1 MFFPHSLISSILGRQ
16 MNAGFFCPV
25 QRNFKCMRKPA
36 LLLLLS
42 VITAWSMA
50 QPVLENNPPSVRW
63 YQVKTPHFRVLYTD
77 GFHDQA
83 ERVANSLE
91 HIRDEAAE
99 SLGTRPRR
107 MSFILQ
113 NHSAVSN
120 GFVSILPRRSE
131 FYAMP
136 SQDYNFIGTNDW
148 LNLLT
153 IHEYRHVVQYQH
165 ATRGFNRAIYY
176 LFGSIS
182 LAGMAQAAA
191 PSWFWEGDAVAT
203 ETALT
208 VSGRGKI
215 PNFGL
220 LMKTNLL
227 EGRKFN
233 YHKQHLRSYKHN
245 IPDHYVLGYYMVNY
259 LRRRTND
266 PDIWAKI
273 TARSWSVPFIPFAF
287 SNAIKK
293 ETGLYV
299 TDLYNEMAD
308 ELASSWKKE
317 IDGLRLTPFVR
328 LNPRQNNAYT
338 DYLYPQEL
346 NDGSILA
353 MKKGIGDIEQF
364 VLLKDGEERIFTPG
378 PMNDTG
384 MLSAE
389 GNTVVWNEYGYHPR
403 WRVWNY
409 SQVKTYNLD
418 TRTKR
423 RIGPKQSRY
432 ASAAITRQGDKIVTV
447 ETDIHY
453 QTHLVILDAATGS
466 VIKKVPN
473 PENHFYSMPRWSND
487 GKTIAALK
495 TEPKGKTISLIDF
508 QSGSSRDVMPLSQE
522 NVGYP
527 VIHGNYLMFNSP
539 ITGIDNIFVMDLN
552 TNERF
557 QVTSSRLG
565 AYNPALSNDGK
576 TLYYNDQ
583 TKDGLDVVSIPF
595 DRSTWRPF
603 KSQRTTS
610 LFFRELVEQEGN
622 PHVFRNVPDSARQH
636 APYRKV
642 SGFINP
648 YNWGITVDNE
658 LSEASIGLISR
669 DILSTTALS
678 LGYYY
683 DINERTSALRGQV
696 SYQGWYPI
704 IDISASLSRRKV
716 NEGAAQFYDSLS
728 EPLEVK
734 DVIFEW
740 REKNAQAG
748 LRVPLI
754 TTSSKYHGNVE
765 VGNVVGL
772 TQVTEFKNNIDEGGR
787 LVPRGDELVYFFRDY
802 VDNGNLVYNNFY
814 FSAYRLLKQSR
825 RDINSKWGQQIEVQS
840 FETPY
845 GGDFDG
851 RLVSALG
858 LLYFPGF
865 AKHHSFWGYGA
876 WQHTK
881 LEQARQ
887 NYVFRNQ
894 VPTPRG
900 QTVSRFE
907 NFYSASA
914 NYTLPLW
921 YPDVAV
927 GPLLNIQRLRATAFF
942 DYGFGESPLVGTSQQ
957 YISTGVE
964 AKLDINIMRFLPQ
977 FDIGVR
983 FSKGLKPA
991 TTEFELL
998 IGTFNF

>member
-1 MFFPHSLISSILGRQ
+1 MGQ
-16 MNAGFFCPV
+16 
-25 QRNFKCMRKPA
+25 
-36 LLLLLS
+36 
-42 VITAWSMA
+42 T
-50 QPVLENNPPSVRW
+50 VLENNPPSVRW

-77 GFHDQA
+77 GFRDQA
-83 ERVANSLE
+83 EHVANSLE

-99 SLGTRPRR
+99 SLGSRPRR

-113 NHSAVSN
+113 NHSAASN

-165 ATRGFNRAIYY
+165 ATRGFSRAIYY

-208 VSGRGKI
+208 PSGRGKI

-259 LRRRTND
+259 LRRKTHD
-266 PDIWAKI
+266 PDIWGKI
-273 TARSWSVPFIPFAF
+273 TARAWNVPFIPFAF

-299 TDLYNEMAD
+299 TDLYDEMAD
-308 ELASSWKKE
+308 DLEASWKKE
-317 IDGLRLTPFVR
+317 LDGLRLTPFVR
-328 LNPRQNNAYT
+328 SNPRRGKAYT
-338 DYLYPQEL
+338 DYLYPQVL

-364 VLLKDGEERIFTPG
+364 VLLKDGEEKVFTPG
-378 PMNDTG
+378 QMNDTG

-409 SQVKTYNLD
+409 SQVKALD
-418 TRTKR
+418 LATGKKR
-423 RIGPKQSRY
+423 RIGPRKSRY
-432 ASAAITRQGDKIVTV
+432 ASAAITAQGDKIVTI
-447 ETDIHY
+447 ETDTHY
-453 QTHLVILDAATGS
+453 QTHIVVLDAINGA
-466 VIKKVPN
+466 VIKKIPN
-473 PENHFYSMPRWSND
+473 PDNYFYSMPRWSND
-487 GKTIAALK
+487 GNTIVVLK
-495 TEPKGKTISLIDF
+495 TQPEGKTISVIDLS
-508 QSGSSRDVMPLSQE
+508 SGSSRDVMPLSQE

-527 VIHGNYLMFNSP
+527 VLHGPYLLFNSP
-539 ITGIDNIFVMDLN
+539 VSGIDNIYAIDLN
-552 TNERF
+552 TSDRY

-565 AYNPALSNDGK
+565 AYNPDVSKDGK

-595 DRSTWRPF
+595 DRSTWKPF
-603 KSQRTTS
+603 EPRRTAS
-610 LFFRELVEQEGN
+610 LFFRELVEQEGD
-622 PHVFRNVPDSARQH
+622 PDIFSNVPQTARQH
-636 APYRKV
+636 ARYSKF

-658 LSEASIGLISR
+658 LTEASIGLISR
-669 DILSTTALS
+669 DILSTTS
-678 LGYYY
+678 FGLGYHF
-683 DINERTSALRGQV
+683 DINERTSALRAQA
-696 SYQGWYPI
+696 SYQAWYPI
-704 IDISASLSRRKV
+704 IDVSASLSERKV
-716 NEGAAQFYDSLS
+716 NEGAAQFYDTLGD
-728 EPLEVK
+728 PLKVE
-734 DVIFEW
+734 DVTFEW
-740 REKNAQAG
+740 REKNVQAG
-748 LRVPLI
+748 LRIPLI
-754 TTSSKYHGNVE
+754 TTSSKYHGSVE
-765 VGNVVGL
+765 IGNVVGL
-772 TQVTEFKNNIDEGGR
+772 TNVTEFKNNIDNGGR
-787 LVPRGDELVYFFRDY
+787 LVPRGDDLAYFYRDY
-802 VDNGNLVYNNFY
+802 VDNGNLLYNNFY

-825 RDINSKWGQQIEVQS
+825 RDINSKWGQQLEVQS

-845 GGDFDG
+845 GGSFNG
-851 RLVSALG
+851 RLVSVVG
-858 LLYFPGF
+858 LLYFPGV
-865 AKHHSFWGYGA
+865 ARHHSFWGYGS

-900 QTVSRFE
+900 HTVSRFQ

-921 YPDVAV
+921 YPDVAM

-942 DYGFGESPLVGTSQQ
+942 DYGFGDSPMSGIRQQ
-957 YISTGVE
+957 YMSAGVE

-998 IGTFNF
+998 IGTFHF

>member
-1 MFFPHSLISSILGRQ
+1 
-16 MNAGFFCPV
+16 
-25 QRNFKCMRKPA
+25 MRKPV
-36 LLLLLS
+36 LLLFLAF
-42 VITAWSMA
+42 ITTSSMG
-50 QPVLENNPPSVRW
+50 QVVLENNPPSVRW

-91 HIRDEAAE
+91 HIRTEAAE

-153 IHEYRHVVQYQH
+153 VHEYRHVVQYQH

-182 LAGMAQAAA
+182 LAGMAQVAA
-191 PSWFWEGDAVAT
+191 PSWFWEGDAVVT

-208 VSGRGKI
+208 PSGRGKI

-245 IPDHYVLGYYMVNY
+245 IPDHYVLGYYMFNY
-259 LRRRTND
+259 LRRKTND
-266 PDIWAKI
+266 ANIWGRI

-299 TDLYNEMAD
+299 TDLYDEMAD
-308 ELASSWKKE
+308 DLASSWKKE
-317 IDGLRLTPFVR
+317 LDGLRLTPFVR
-328 LNPRQNNAYT
+328 VNPRRGNAYT
-338 DYLYPQEL
+338 DYLYPQVMD
-346 NDGSILA
+346 DGSILVL
-353 MKKGIGDIEQF
+353 KKGIGDIEQF
-364 VLLKDGEERIFTPG
+364 VLLNNGEEKVFTPG
-378 PMNDTG
+378 QMNDTG

-409 SQVKTYNLD
+409 SQVKAYDLATG
-418 TRTKR
+418 RKR

-432 ASAAITRQGDKIVTV
+432 ASAAITPQGDKIVTI
-447 ETDIHY
+447 ETDTHY
-453 QTHLVILDAATGS
+453 QTHVVVLDAASGS
-466 VIKKVPN
+466 VKKKFAN
-473 PENHFYSMPRWSND
+473 PENYFYSMPRWSDD
-487 GKTIAALK
+487 GKKIAVLK
-495 TEPKGKTISLIDF
+495 TQPKGKTISIIDF
-508 QSGSSRDVMPLSQE
+508 ESGSSRDVMPLSQE

-527 VIHGNYLMFNSP
+527 VLHGEYLLFNSP
-539 ITGIDNIFVMDLN
+539 ATGIDNIFAIDLN
-552 TNERF
+552 TNARF

-565 AYNPALSNDGK
+565 AYNPVLSKDGK
-576 TLYYNDQ
+576 VLYYNDQ
-583 TKDGLDVVSIPF
+583 TKDGLDVVSIAF
-595 DRSTWRPF
+595 DRSTWIPF
-603 KSQRTTS
+603 EAHRTTS

-622 PHVFRNVPDSARQH
+622 PHIFSNVPDSTRRH
-636 APYRKV
+636 RPYRKV
-642 SGFINP
+642 SGLINP

-658 LSEASIGLISR
+658 LTEATVGLISR
-669 DILSTTALS
+669 DILSTTSLS
-678 LGYYY
+678 LGYHF

-696 SYQGWYPI
+696 SYQAWYPI
-704 IDISASLSRRKV
+704 IDISASLSRRNV
-716 NEGAAQFYDSLS
+716 NEGGAQFYDTLG
-728 EPLEVK
+728 EPLDVK

-740 REKNAQAG
+740 REKNVQAG
-748 LRVPLI
+748 LRIPLL
-754 TTSSKYHGNVE
+754 TTSSKYHGHVE
-765 VGNVVGL
+765 AGNVVGL
-772 TQVTEFKNNIDEGGR
+772 THVSEFKNNIDDGGR
-787 LVPRGDELVYFFRDY
+787 LVPRGDELAYFYRDY

-845 GGDFDG
+845 GGDFNG
-851 RLVSALG
+851 RLVSVLG
-858 LLYFPGF
+858 MLYLPGF
-865 AKHHSFWGYGA
+865 AKHHSLWGYFA
-876 WQHTK
+876 WQQTK
-881 LEQARQ
+881 LEQVRQ

-900 QTVSRFE
+900 HVVSRFE

-914 NYTLPLW
+914 NYTLPIW

-927 GPLLNIQRLRATAFF
+927 GPLLNIQRLRANAFF
-942 DYGFGESPLVGTSQQ
+942 DYGFGESPLFDSSQQ
-957 YISTGVE
+957 YMSVGVE
-964 AKLDINIMRFLPQ
+964 TKLDINIMRFLPQ

-983 FSKGLKPA
+983 FSKGLNPS
-991 TTEFELL
+991 TMEFELL